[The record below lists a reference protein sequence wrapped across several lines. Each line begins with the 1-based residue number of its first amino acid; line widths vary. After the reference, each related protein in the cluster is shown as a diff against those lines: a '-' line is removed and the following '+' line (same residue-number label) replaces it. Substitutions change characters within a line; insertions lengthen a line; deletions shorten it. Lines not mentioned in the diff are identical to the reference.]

1 MHTAIDLTE
10 GLPGAALRRHF
21 WHQLCTS
28 RRGLQGV
35 FSDSH
40 GHNDIMKRT
49 SRSSLFRPAAGAC
62 LALLCLAEMAAAHAW
77 SLTITSGSRR
87 LFLHVGNGALS
98 GTSGT
103 LNGTAGT
110 SGAVNLVQV
119 TVPVA
124 QLGNGTDLAMT
135 SNSTQS
141 TSLYGDG
148 NNTCPTPASQVMV
161 GAGYRRNS
169 GSANATLSV
178 SSPANLTNAGG
189 DTIPFTE
196 ISWTVSAPGSG
207 VPNVIPAG
215 TFNGGTQTLATV
227 AGNTYL
233 ENCHTFSY
241 ANNAVRA
248 AGTYNGRV
256 TYTLSSP

>member
-1 MHTAIDLTE
+1 MT
-10 GLPGAALRRHF
+10 
-21 WHQLCTS
+21 
-28 RRGLQGV
+28 
-35 FSDSH
+35 
-40 GHNDIMKRT
+40 RT
-49 SRSSLFRPAAGAC
+49 IARTRPAR
-62 LALLCLAEMAAAHAW
+62 LAASLLLAVLCVAEMAAAHAW

-87 LFLHVGNGALS
+87 LFLHVGNGAMS

-110 SGAVNLVQV
+110 SGPVNLVQV
-119 TVPVA
+119 TVPAA
-124 QLGNGTDLAMT
+124 QLGNGTDLPMT
-135 SNSTQS
+135 SDSTQS
-141 TSLYGDG
+141 TSLYADG
-148 NNTCPTPASQVMV
+148 YTTCPTPASQVMV

-169 GSANATLSV
+169 GSANATLTV
-178 SSPANLTNAGG
+178 SSPTSLTNAGG

-196 ISWTVSAPGSG
+196 ISWTVAAPGSG

-227 AGNTYL
+227 PGNTYV
-233 ENCHTFSY
+233 ENCHSYLY

>member
-1 MHTAIDLTE
+1 
-10 GLPGAALRRHF
+10 
-21 WHQLCTS
+21 
-28 RRGLQGV
+28 
-35 FSDSH
+35 
-40 GHNDIMKRT
+40 MKRT
-49 SRSSLFRPAAGAC
+49 ARHHRTTRSAVGAC
-62 LALLCLAEMAAAHAW
+62 LALLCLAEIATAHAW
-77 SLTITSGSRR
+77 SLTLTSGSRR

-98 GTSGT
+98 GSSGT

-110 SGAVNLVQV
+110 SGAINLVQV

-124 QLGNGTDLAMT
+124 QLGNGTDLPMT
-135 SNSTQS
+135 SDSTQAV
-141 TSLYGDG
+141 SLYGDG

-169 GSANATLSV
+169 GSANATLTV
-178 SSPANLTNAGG
+178 TSPANLTSASG

-207 VPNVIPAG
+207 APNVIPAG
-215 TFNGGTQTLATV
+215 TFNGGTQTLVTV
-227 AGNTYL
+227 PGNSYF
-233 ENCHTFSY
+233 ENCHSFVF

>member
-1 MHTAIDLTE
+1 MQASVAFQGDESRAQTGRSGSLLGPAR
-10 GLPGAALRRHF
+10 PRR
-21 WHQLCTS
+21 Q
-28 RRGLQGV
+28 
-35 FSDSH
+35 
-40 GHNDIMKRT
+40 MKRAYRPPR
-49 SRSSLFRPAAGAC
+49 RSSRHLHRARPLVGAC
-62 LALLCLAEMAAAHAW
+62 LALLCLAEMASAHAW
-77 SLTITSGSRR
+77 SLTINSGSRR
-87 LFLHVGNGALS
+87 LFLHVGNGAVS
-98 GTSGT
+98 GASGT
-103 LNGTAGT
+103 LNGSAGT
-110 SGAVNLVQV
+110 SGAINLVEV
-119 TVPVA
+119 SVPVT
-124 QLGNGTDLAMT
+124 QFGDGTPLAMT

-169 GSANATLSV
+169 GAANATLTV
-178 SSPANLTNAGG
+178 QSPANLINGTG

-215 TFNGGTQTLATV
+215 AFNGGTQTLATIP
-227 AGNTYL
+227 GNTYI

-241 ANNAVRA
+241 ANSAVRA

-256 TYTLSSP
+256 TYTLASP

>member
-1 MHTAIDLTE
+1 
-10 GLPGAALRRHF
+10 
-21 WHQLCTS
+21 
-28 RRGLQGV
+28 
-35 FSDSH
+35 
-40 GHNDIMKRT
+40 MKRT
-49 SRSSLFRPAAGAC
+49 TARSSQARLAAATG

-87 LFLHVGNGALS
+87 LFLHVGNGAMS

-110 SGAVNLVQV
+110 SGPVNLVQV
-119 TVPVA
+119 TVPAA

-135 SNSTQS
+135 SDSSQS
-141 TSLYGDG
+141 TSLYADG
-148 NNTCPTPASQVMV
+148 YTTCPTPASQVMV

-169 GSANATLSV
+169 GSANATLTV
-178 SSPANLTNAGG
+178 SSPTSLTNAGG

-196 ISWTVSAPGSG
+196 ISWTVSAPGSSA
-207 VPNVIPAG
+207 PNVIPAG

-227 AGNTYL
+227 PGNTYF
-233 ENCHTFSY
+233 ENCHSYVY

>member
-1 MHTAIDLTE
+1 MKRETRSSTVRH
-10 GLPGAALRRHF
+10 AAL
-21 WHQLCTS
+21 
-28 RRGLQGV
+28 
-35 FSDSH
+35 
-40 GHNDIMKRT
+40 
-49 SRSSLFRPAAGAC
+49 AC
-62 LALLCLAEMAAAHAW
+62 LALLCVTEMTAAHAW
-77 SLTITSGSRR
+77 SLNITSGARR
-87 LFLHVGNGALS
+87 LFLHVGNGAMS

-110 SGAVNLVQV
+110 SGIVNLVQV

-148 NNTCPTPASQVMV
+148 NTTCPTPASQVMI

-178 SSPANLTNAGG
+178 SSPTSLTSGT

-207 VPNVIPAG
+207 APNVIPAG
-215 TFNGGTQTLATV
+215 TFNGSTLTLATV
-227 AGNTYL
+227 PGNTYF
-233 ENCHTFSY
+233 ENCHSYVY

-248 AGTYNGRV
+248 AGTYNGTV

>member
-1 MHTAIDLTE
+1 
-10 GLPGAALRRHF
+10 
-21 WHQLCTS
+21 
-28 RRGLQGV
+28 
-35 FSDSH
+35 
-40 GHNDIMKRT
+40 MKRT
-49 SRSSLFRPAAGAC
+49 TTRSSQARLAAAAG

-87 LFLHVGNGALS
+87 LFLHVGNGAMS

-110 SGAVNLVQV
+110 SGPVNLVQV
-119 TVPVA
+119 TVPAA

-135 SNSTQS
+135 SDSTQS
-141 TSLYGDG
+141 TSLYADG
-148 NNTCPTPASQVMV
+148 YTTCPTPASQVMV

-169 GSANATLSV
+169 GSANATLTV
-178 SSPANLTNAGG
+178 SSPTSLTNAGG

-207 VPNVIPAG
+207 APNVIPAG

-227 AGNTYL
+227 PGNTYF
-233 ENCHTFSY
+233 ENCHSYVY

>member
-1 MHTAIDLTE
+1 
-10 GLPGAALRRHF
+10 
-21 WHQLCTS
+21 
-28 RRGLQGV
+28 
-35 FSDSH
+35 
-40 GHNDIMKRT
+40 MKRT
-49 SRSSLFRPAAGAC
+49 TTRSSQARLAAATG

-87 LFLHVGNGALS
+87 LFLHVGNGAMS

-110 SGAVNLVQV
+110 SGPVNLVQV
-119 TVPVA
+119 TVPAA
-124 QLGNGTDLAMT
+124 QLGNGADLAMT
-135 SNSTQS
+135 SDSTQS
-141 TSLYGDG
+141 TSLYADG
-148 NNTCPTPASQVMV
+148 YTTCPTPASQVMV

-169 GSANATLSV
+169 GSANATLTV
-178 SSPANLTNAGG
+178 SSPTSLTNAGG
-189 DTIPFTE
+189 DTIPFSE

-207 VPNVIPAG
+207 APNVIPAG

-227 AGNTYL
+227 PGNTYF
-233 ENCHTFSY
+233 ENCHSYVY

>member
-1 MHTAIDLTE
+1 MKRKPRSSTAHTAVN
-10 GLPGAALRRHF
+10 
-21 WHQLCTS
+21 LC
-28 RRGLQGV
+28 V
-35 FSDSH
+35 
-40 GHNDIMKRT
+40 
-49 SRSSLFRPAAGAC
+49 
-62 LALLCLAEMAAAHAW
+62 ALLCVAEMASARAW
-77 SLTITSGSRR
+77 SLNITSGSRR

-98 GTSGT
+98 GSSGT

-110 SGAVNLVQV
+110 SGAINLVQV
-119 TVPVA
+119 SVPVA
-124 QLGNGTDLAMT
+124 LLGNGTALAMT

-148 NNTCPTPASQVMV
+148 NNTCPTPANALMI
-161 GAGYRRNS
+161 GAGYRRNN
-169 GSANATLSV
+169 GSANATLTV
-178 SSPANLTNAGG
+178 NSSTSLTNGS

-227 AGNTYL
+227 PGNTYL
-233 ENCHTFSY
+233 ENCHTYSY
-241 ANNAVRA
+241 ANSAVRP

>member
-1 MHTAIDLTE
+1 M
-10 GLPGAALRRHF
+10 AASVCVAV
-21 WHQLCTS
+21 WC
-28 RRGLQGV
+28 
-35 FSDSH
+35 
-40 GHNDIMKRT
+40 I
-49 SRSSLFRPAAGAC
+49 
-62 LALLCLAEMAAAHAW
+62 AEMAAAHAW

-87 LFLHVGNGALS
+87 LFLHVGNGASS

-110 SGAVNLVQV
+110 SGPVNLVQV

-124 QLGNGTDLAMT
+124 QLGSGADLQMT
-135 SNSTQS
+135 SDSTQS
-141 TSLYGDG
+141 TSLYADG
-148 NNTCPTPASQVMV
+148 YTTCPTPASQVMV

-169 GSANATLSV
+169 GSANATLTV
-178 SSPANLTNAGG
+178 SSPTSLTNAGG
-189 DTIPFTE
+189 DTIPFSE

-207 VPNVIPAG
+207 APNVIPAG

-227 AGNTYL
+227 PGNTYF
-233 ENCHTFSY
+233 ENCHSYVY

>member
-1 MHTAIDLTE
+1 MT
-10 GLPGAALRRHF
+10 
-21 WHQLCTS
+21 
-28 RRGLQGV
+28 
-35 FSDSH
+35 
-40 GHNDIMKRT
+40 RT
-49 SRSSLFRPAAGAC
+49 IARTRPAR
-62 LALLCLAEMAAAHAW
+62 LAASLLLAVLCVAEMAAAHAW

-87 LFLHVGNGALS
+87 LFLHVGNGAMS

-110 SGAVNLVQV
+110 SGPVNLVQV
-119 TVPVA
+119 TVPAA
-124 QLGNGTDLAMT
+124 QLGNGTDLPMT
-135 SNSTQS
+135 SDSTQS
-141 TSLYGDG
+141 TSLYADG
-148 NNTCPTPASQVMV
+148 YTTCPTPASQVMV

-169 GSANATLSV
+169 GSANATLTV
-178 SSPANLTNAGG
+178 SSPTSLTNAGG

-196 ISWTVSAPGSG
+196 ISWTVAAPGSG

-227 AGNTYL
+227 PGNTYV
-233 ENCHTFSY
+233 ENCHSYIY